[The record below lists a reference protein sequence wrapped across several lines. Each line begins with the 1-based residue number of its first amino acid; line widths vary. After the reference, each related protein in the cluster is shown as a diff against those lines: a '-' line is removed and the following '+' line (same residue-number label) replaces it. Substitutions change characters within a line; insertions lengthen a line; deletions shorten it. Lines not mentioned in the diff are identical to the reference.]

1 MKQDSHISTVICQ
14 QHRDREVWKLLYSK
28 VTVPFAHLR
37 GESNWGTAT
46 LQGIP
51 LLLTSILE
59 SSHVYS
65 IHVFS
70 TGIQFQNCTDSEL
83 AWNSSSFFFK
93 KPLVRQQS
101 LDGSGPEACCSCTRV
116 HGNQRRRLAKLPWHQ
131 FGNGCSLCNGA
142 GLCSAPGAAF
152 FQSKSF
158 VAKNPWVLFQF
169 FLFVPS
175 LAATSALSG
184 FSKFW
189 GSLLLHFLGLFG
201 DVSICYHSLS
211 LLSPLVMCW

>member
-1 MKQDSHISTVICQ
+1 MLICQ

-101 LDGSGPEACCSCTRV
+101 LDGSSPKACRSCTCV
-116 HGNQRRRLAKLPWHQ
+116 HGNQRGWLAKLLRHQ

-142 GLCSAPGAAF
+142 GLCSAPGE
-152 FQSKSF
+152 
-158 VAKNPWVLFQF
+158 
-169 FLFVPS
+169 
-175 LAATSALSG
+175 ALSKPSRCCKRINECC
-184 FSKFW
+184 FSFIL
-189 GSLLLHFLGLFG
+189 SCL
-201 DVSICYHSLS
+201 HSLPLHPSVGSPNFWIRSFSIFLACLVMS
-211 LLSPLVMCW
+211 LFAIILSVYCRPLSPLVMCW